1 MGKSKHVENMEAV
14 PALRAGEEAA
24 EPVTSPDK
32 PKGGAQMYWDDEL
45 NTVVVSATLAAL
57 YFGVTKATLS
67 NWVNAGCPRHKYGYY
82 DIKAVTDYRIKAVGL
97 DVAPESEK
105 DLKGMSLKNQK
116 TYFEKQLKAAQAEAA
131 QMRAAIMR
139 GDYIERKAAVEDLK
153 KWGVV
158 LKRSLLGLGRAISKE
173 IATALSPG
181 EARRFDQRIKVV
193 IDDALEQLSTEG
205 AYHEIR

>member
-82 DIKAVTDYRIKAVGL
+82 DIKAVSEYRIKAAGL
-97 DVAPESEK
+97 DTAPQSEK
-105 DLKGMSLKNQK
+105 DLKNMSLQSQK
-116 TYFEKQLKAAQAEAA
+116 TYFEKQLKAAQAESA
-131 QMRAAIMR
+131 QFKMAVAK
-139 GDYIERKAAVEDLK
+139 GEYIKREEAVNDLK
-153 KWGVV
+153 RWAVSF
-158 LKRSLLGLGRAISKE
+158 KRSAQGLAKAISKE
-173 IATALSPG
+173 VAAFLSPA
-181 EARRFDQRIKVV
+181 EARRFDKRITEVV
-193 IDDALEQLSTEG
+193 DSALEQLSTEG
-205 AYHEIR
+205 VYHEI